1 MGRVNYGCFR
11 RGGFTVRQWV
21 IELIGF
27 GFVISSMIATGLGQQ
42 VTLQPDQEGVRVLVG
57 GELFTR
63 YIVRS
68 GAKPILWPIIG
79 PTGKEMTRAFPMRND
94 TDEKKDHVHQR
105 SFWFTHGDVNGISF
119 WHEDANHGNI
129 VHREFRC
136 QEVSGSRAVLVT
148 VNDWLGPDGVKLC
161 EDERTLTFWVEPGI
175 RGIDFDIVLKSTD
188 KPVTFGDTK
197 EGCFGLRVADSM
209 RVEAGKGGR
218 IVNSEGLTD
227 AAAWGKRAAWV
238 DYTGPVDGQTVG
250 IAVFNHPSSFRFPTY
265 WHVRTYGLFAANPF
279 GLRDFLGD
287 RNVDGSTTL
296 SPGQSLTLR
305 YRVVFHT
312 GDTQQA
318 RIAELYEKYV
328 AP

>member
-1 MGRVNYGCFR
+1 MHTTRPAIVLCSIAIA
-11 RGGFTVRQWV
+11 V
-21 IELIGF
+21 IGAMA
-27 GFVISSMIATGLGQQ
+27 SAKAQQ
-42 VTLQPDQEGVRVLVG
+42 LTLQSHEDGVSVFADSH
-57 GELFTR
+57 LFTR
-63 YIVRS
+63 YLLRS

-79 PTGKEMTRAFPMRND
+79 PSGKEMTRAYPMKSD
-94 TDEKKDHVHQR
+94 TNEKKDHVHQR

-119 WHEDANHGNI
+119 WHEDANHGTI
-129 VHREFRC
+129 LHRDFLKKEAH
-136 QEVSGSRAVLVT
+136 GTRATLVAA
-148 VNDWLGPDGVKLC
+148 NDWLGPDGQRVC
-161 EDERTLTFWVEPGI
+161 QDERTITFWVEPQL
-175 RGIDFDIVLKSTD
+175 RGIDFDIVLKAAD

-209 RVEAGKGGR
+209 RVELGTGGK

-250 IAVFNHPSSFRFPTY
+250 IAIMNHPSSFRYPTY

-287 RNVDGSTTL
+287 RNVDGSVTL

-312 GDTQQA
+312 GDTSAA
-318 RIAELYEKYV
+318 RIGELFEKY
-328 AP
+328 ARQP